1 MWEVRRSFLARS
13 FWGGLG
19 VTIRGVT
26 VYTLADADGGLRGL
40 EGELEGFR

>member
-1 MWEVRRSFLARS
+1 VWEVRRSFLARS

-26 VYTLADADGGLRGL
+26 VYTYTGRCRWWVKGL
-40 EGELEGFR
+40 EGELEGF